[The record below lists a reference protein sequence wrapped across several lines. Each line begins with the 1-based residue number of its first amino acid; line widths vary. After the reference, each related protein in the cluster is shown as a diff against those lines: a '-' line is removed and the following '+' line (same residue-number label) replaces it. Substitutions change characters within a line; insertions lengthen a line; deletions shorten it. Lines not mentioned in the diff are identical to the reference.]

1 MSDRKEIQNEME
13 EFAFGPDYRH
23 FYGYIKRL
31 DEYLPDIF
39 KYLGVSE
46 EVDLEKIRADSKH
59 GLATNDRLKLKD
71 YLNEYLTLKENS
83 VQYNSWINYK
93 RLIDN
98 HISPRLGNIK
108 ISKIN
113 PVVITNI
120 WNKMK
125 NDGVGVVT
133 IRRCQSVL
141 ANAFNEAI
149 ARNLLTYNPANYAT
163 TPKAPDNEIR
173 LLEDHAIQL
182 ILDYTVLYHSQYLPI
197 ISTAF
202 QTGMRRSE
210 LCALRWGDVD
220 LDLAVLYVNRTFA
233 KAKNGG
239 LTEKAPKTKSGKR
252 KIDLSPQF
260 AIFLR
265 NYLESHHGEITPD
278 QRVFRYTNGKQI
290 KPDRVTHVFKMIAL
304 ALDMPDIH
312 FHNTRHSH
320 AGMLLKMGIHPKVV
334 QERLGHSSIQVT
346 MDIYSHVAPNLQK
359 EAIQNFPMFTPS

>member
-1 MSDRKEIQNEME
+1 MSRRSAGEGSVYYSKSRARWVGQV
-13 EFAFGPDYRH
+13 Y
-23 FYGYIKRL
+23 L
-31 DEYLPDIF
+31 DDGSKKIVIDKLQSKVVARI
-39 KYLGVSE
+39 
-46 EVDLEKIRADSKH
+46 EKIRADAKQ
-59 GLATNDRLKLKD
+59 GLSTNDRLKLKD

-83 VQYNSWINYK
+83 VQYNSYINYK

-108 ISKIN
+108 ITKIN
-113 PVVITNI
+113 PVVITNV

-163 TPKAPDNEIR
+163 TPRAPDNEIR
-173 LLEDHAIQL
+173 LLEDNAIQS
-182 ILDYTVLYHSQYLPI
+182 ILDYTEKQYSEYLPI
-197 ISTAF
+197 ITTAF

-210 LCALRWGDVD
+210 LCALKWGDVD

-233 KAKNGG
+233 KAKNG
-239 LTEKAPKTKSGKR
+239 E
-252 KIDLSPQF
+252 
-260 AIFLR
+260 
-265 NYLESHHGEITPD
+265 
-278 QRVFRYTNGKQI
+278 QI
-290 KPDRVTHVFKMIAL
+290 KPDRITHVFKTIAL
-304 ALDMPDIH
+304 ALEMPDIH

-320 AGMLLKMGIHPKVV
+320 AGMLLKMGVHPKVV

>member
-1 MSDRKEIQNEME
+1 MSRRSAGEGSVYYSKSRARWVGQV
-13 EFAFGPDYRH
+13 Y
-23 FYGYIKRL
+23 L
-31 DEYLPDIF
+31 DDGSKKIVIDKLQSKVVARI
-39 KYLGVSE
+39 
-46 EVDLEKIRADSKH
+46 EKIRADAKQ
-59 GLATNDRLKLKD
+59 GLSTNDRLKLKD

-83 VQYNSWINYK
+83 VQYNSYINYK

-108 ISKIN
+108 ITKIN
-113 PVVITNI
+113 PVVITNV

-163 TPKAPDNEIR
+163 TPRAPDNEIR
-173 LLEDHAIQL
+173 LLEDNAIQS
-182 ILDYTVLYHSQYLPI
+182 ILDYTEKQYSEYLPI
-197 ISTAF
+197 ITTAF

-239 LTEKAPKTKSGKR
+239 LTEKAPKTKAGRR

-260 AIFLR
+260 AIYLR
-265 NYLESHHGEITPD
+265 NYLESHDGEITPD
-278 QRVFRYTNGKQI
+278 QRVFRYTDGKQI
-290 KPDRVTHVFKMIAL
+290 KPDRITHVFKTIAL
-304 ALDMPDIH
+304 ALEMPDIH

-320 AGMLLKMGIHPKVV
+320 AGMLLKMGVHPKVV

>member
-1 MSDRKEIQNEME
+1 MTRRTKGEGSVYYSKSRARWIGQV
-13 EFAFGPDYRH
+13 Y
-23 FYGYIKRL
+23 L
-31 DEYLPDIF
+31 DDGSKKVVIGKLQS
-39 KYLGVSE
+39 KV
-46 EVDLEKIRADSKH
+46 VTRMEKIRSDAKQ
-59 GLATNDRLKLKD
+59 GLSTNDRLKLKD
-71 YLNEYLTLKENS
+71 YLQEYLTLKENS
-83 VQYNSWINYK
+83 VQYNSYNNYK
-93 RLIDN
+93 ILIDN

-108 ISKIN
+108 LSKIN
-113 PVVITNI
+113 PVLITKTY
-120 WNKMK
+120 NKMK
-125 NDGVGVVT
+125 SDGVGVVT

-141 ANAFNEAI
+141 ANALNEAI

-163 TPKAPDNEIR
+163 PPRSPDNEVR
-173 LLEDHAIQL
+173 LLEETQIQE
-182 ILDYTVLYHSQYLPI
+182 ILDHTELSYPEYTPI
-197 ISTAF
+197 FTTAF

-239 LTEKAPKTKSGKR
+239 LIEKAPKTKAGRR

-265 NYLESHHGEITPD
+265 NYLESHDEKITPD
-278 QRVFRYTNGKQI
+278 QRVFRYSNGKQV
-290 KPDRVTHVFKMIAL
+290 KPDRVTHVFKMVARAL
-304 ALDMPDIH
+304 EMPDIH

-359 EAIQNFPMFTPS
+359 EAIQNFPMFIPS